1 MSEHTWLAILSALVA
16 ITVFLLGTLIVGL
29 RNFKLEFKTQFQE
42 YCSKHDLVHKDV
54 DAKNDKDHDDIWDR
68 VNHHWH
74 NGGGNVVIPTGVQK
88 RG

>member
-1 MSEHTWLAILSALVA
+1 MSEHVWMAILSALVA
-16 ITVFLLGTLIVGL
+16 ITVFLLGTLIVSL

-42 YCSKHDLVHKDV
+42 YCGKHDEDHKAL
-54 DAKNDKDHDDIWDR
+54 DAKNEKDHEEIWER

-74 NGGGNVVIPTGVQK
+74 NGGGNVVIPTAGMK